1 MALNASDAMSR
12 YRPFNH
18 VWLDSAVQETL
29 MPGSPWHQ
37 VYDKL
42 SQALAKRIQ
51 PELSDPLMRAAIFG
65 FLGVGFL
72 QKYLSKWSW
81 AVPAKDLE
89 ECSDDERQ
97 QILQSTQLL
106 LKEKMDL
113 AAADC
118 GYLVPKKS
126 ASATESSITPPT
138 DQPPVAR
145 PVPGEVLDT
154 MSRMEAVFSTGMH
167 RYLVQ
172 EEMTMPTS
180 SEGEEPTLATQLT
193 QLQRVSTINHP
204 ADTPKDT
211 PLADFSWS
219 ASKVG
224 TREHPVPNCWGQ
236 TSDLLGKSL
245 CAVLRR
251 DPTRLEEVCRK
262 LSGRPLPGS
271 LRYKVWN
278 EVMLRNYKE
287 AYKGQKSAEM
297 FLRKNFAKLVLRGK
311 AELRLMSTT
320 TSPIDG
326 LIETAV
332 QEKYSSTP
340 CLLKHRDQTIV
351 REARET
357 LNVLYVFNRSYQPFF
372 IHWLYPLQLAL
383 QDRNPTGDKTDDRPY
398 ELALQL
404 ELLTTHTFPQW
415 SEVLAIA
422 QDVMKIVKTE
432 DPEYHSHLIQCSQT
446 NIKMDPQE
454 FLVHQIYDEKR
465 KASSFTTDVAVD
477 SAAMATGDILAS
489 PLMFLRKWLGE
500 GFVGVCDTLAVL
512 YMWDQCFMNGWSHE
526 VLRDLCLA
534 LLMLLREN
542 FMQQAQ
548 DYHVMKQIFL
558 SEPSRLYTLD
568 IQKAFQLLQN
578 EGAITLVPA
587 INRRPLKENTDIQT
601 SNPGLFKV
609 SSMPAPKSYKPRKMS
624 PIKDPKLAAQNTDIP
639 PLPPRSLSPFKS
651 PTPDLAVGGSL
662 PQSHTHPSSN
672 PAALSPNLSLHSSLQ
687 NVPLDTLTEV
697 IPDRQSDELAPPS
710 IPKPSPLPPAAP
722 EDQEDIATN
731 TPVKSVE
738 SQKPSSPT
746 PKPPPPPDPIARPE
760 TPEWVLFDISAT
772 SDLPE
777 AVDPTDGYD
786 LYIDGVRFLPDNASI
801 AKVTVAFLDGGKV
814 NSAVDSVSTQAEWSS
829 PARCPKFK
837 HRATVETGK
846 VGELIEFRV
855 YTVERHTSQLVV
867 LGSCLLSVY
876 NPSTKKLNIG
886 GHQLRMRRGYPITNH
901 PTLPQSLDHLPPVP
915 GCSLL
920 VRLLVRSDDFLEAP
934 VYTSGF
940 YHSHQCKPN
949 ESEVNVIKHYKA
961 RSDWQKTEKEAILEL
976 ARREDDRHG
985 ASTSRPAREQENDDV
1000 WSRRSDEDIERWLTD
1015 RLDLSKL
1022 PRDRMPPLLDLV
1034 RCVDYDSTAG
1044 VAVRVR
1050 AAFGLQAENRYTV
1063 VLTRLVYGVGANRQA
1078 GKTDVAE
1085 VSQQEV
1091 FLTTEMDVD
1100 SLMRSPRWK
1109 DRPRVLHPRYDERFV
1124 LFLQFFGMECTYQPD
1139 PSGHSKGMVK
1149 GAGGKE
1155 DVKLDSSS
1163 YLGWS
1168 VLPVFDQG
1176 CVLQGTFIFPI
1187 FQDTK
1192 DKSSLKGLSNSTSL
1206 ESWIQSSLQ
1215 QKSIKVHP
1223 SHPSAIASI
1232 WDAHFYTG
1240 QTIPLPRRDHLL
1252 NIAGDYKKFSS
1263 TAQKKAGR
1271 LLNEII
1277 LQSLPSVVQS
1287 EGTQGQKYQAE
1298 KQNFEE
1304 KIQDA
1309 VTDLMENALLS
1320 TGQAPLKD

>member
-1 MALNASDAMSR
+1 MALNASDAMSH
-12 YRPFNH
+12 YRPFSH

-29 MPGSPWHQ
+29 MPGSPWHE

-72 QKYLSKWSW
+72 QKYLSKWTW

-97 QILQSTQLL
+97 RILQSTQLL

-118 GYLVPKKS
+118 GYLVPKKR
-126 ASATESSITPPT
+126 ALATESSITPPT

-154 MSRMEAVFSTGMH
+154 MSRMEAIFSTGMH

-172 EEMTMPTS
+172 EGMTMPTS
-180 SEGEEPTLATQLT
+180 SEGVEPTLATHLT
-193 QLQRVSTINHP
+193 QLQRVNTVSHP
-204 ADTPKDT
+204 DDTPKDS
-211 PLADFSWS
+211 PLADFSRS
-219 ASKVG
+219 ASKSG
-224 TREHPVPNCWGQ
+224 TEEHPVPNCWGQ

-297 FLRKNFAKLVLRGK
+297 FLRKNFAKLVMRGK

-383 QDRNPTGDKTDDRPY
+383 QDRNPAGNKTDDRPY

-422 QDVMKIVKTE
+422 QDVMKIVETE
-432 DPEYHSHLIQCSQT
+432 DPEYYSHLIQCSQT

-512 YMWDQCFMNGWSHE
+512 YIWDQCFMNGWSHE

-534 LLMLLREN
+534 LLMLLRKN

-548 DYHVMKQIFL
+548 DYHGMKQIFL

-578 EGAITLVPA
+578 EGAVTLVPA
-587 INRRPLKENTDIQT
+587 INRRPLKEKRTLHPIHTDSPFT
-601 SNPGLFKV
+601 HSPMSLE
-609 SSMPAPKSYKPRKMS
+609 SPSPS
-624 PIKDPKLAAQNTDIP
+624 PIH
-639 PLPPRSLSPFKS
+639 
-651 PTPDLAVGGSL
+651 PD
-662 PQSHTHPSSN
+662 
-672 PAALSPNLSLHSSLQ
+672 
-687 NVPLDTLTEV
+687 VPLDTPTEV
-697 IPDRQSDELAPPS
+697 VPDRQSDELAPPS
-710 IPKPSPLPPAAP
+710 IPKPSPLPPAAT

-731 TPVKSVE
+731 TPVKSLE
-738 SQKPSSPT
+738 SPKQSSPT
-746 PKPPPPPDPIARPE
+746 PKPPPPPHPIARPQAQDPE
-760 TPEWVLFDISAT
+760 PEWVLFDISAT

-801 AKVTVAFLDGGKV
+801 AKVTLAFLDGGKV

-829 PARCPKFK
+829 LARCPKFK
-837 HRATVETGK
+837 HRATVGTGK
-846 VGELIEFRV
+846 VDELIEFRV
-855 YTVERHTSQLVV
+855 YTVERHTGQLVV
-867 LGSCLLSVY
+867 LGSSLLSVY
-876 NPSTKKLNIG
+876 NPKTKKLNIG
-886 GHQLRMRRGYPITNH
+886 GHQLRMRRGYPITNR

-934 VYTSGF
+934 AYTSGF

-961 RSDWQKTEKEAILEL
+961 RADWQKTEKEAILEL
-976 ARREDDRHG
+976 ARREDDRHV
-985 ASTSRPAREQENDDV
+985 ASTSRPVREQESDDV

-1022 PRDRMPPLLDLV
+1022 PRDRRPPLLDLV

-1063 VLTRLVYGVGANRQA
+1063 VLTRLVYGVGANQQA

-1091 FLTTEMDVD
+1091 FLTTEMDID

-1109 DRPRVLHPRYDERFV
+1109 DRPRVLHPRYDERFI
-1124 LFLQFFGMECTYQPD
+1124 LFLQFFGVECAYQPD
-1139 PSGHSKGMVK
+1139 PSGLSKGMVK
-1149 GAGGKE
+1149 GAGGKG
-1155 DVKLDSSS
+1155 DIKLDSSS

-1187 FQDTK
+1187 FQDSK
-1192 DKSSLKGLSNSTSL
+1192 DKSSLKGLSDSTSL

-1215 QKSIKVHP
+1215 QKSIKVHS

-1263 TAQKKAGR
+1263 IAQKKAGR

>member
-81 AVPAKDLE
+81 AVPAKDLV

-180 SEGEEPTLATQLT
+180 SEGEEPILATQLT
-193 QLQRVSTINHP
+193 QLQRVSTVNHP

-211 PLADFSWS
+211 PLADFSRS

-383 QDRNPTGDKTDDRPY
+383 QDRNPAGDKIDDRPY

-548 DYHVMKQIFL
+548 DYHGMKQIFL

-578 EGAITLVPA
+578 EGAVTRVPA
-587 INRRPLKENTDIQT
+587 INRRPLKEKRTPHPIHTDSPFT
-601 SNPGLFKV
+601 
-609 SSMPAPKSYKPRKMS
+609 RS
-624 PIKDPKLAAQNTDIP
+624 PI
-639 PLPPRSLSPFKS
+639 SLESPS
-651 PTPDLAVGGSL
+651 PSPIHPD
-662 PQSHTHPSSN
+662 
-672 PAALSPNLSLHSSLQ
+672 
-687 NVPLDTLTEV
+687 VPLDTLTEV

-1050 AAFGLQAENRYTV
+1050 AAFGLQDGTEQLLSTGA
-1063 VLTRLVYGVGANRQA
+1063 VGIAIPDGTMIINWGSAPCTGQWYSH
-1078 GKTDVAE
+1078 KV
-1085 VSQQEV
+1085 
-1091 FLTTEMDVD
+1091 
-1100 SLMRSPRWK
+1100 RSPRWK

-1298 KQNFEE
+1298 KQNFED